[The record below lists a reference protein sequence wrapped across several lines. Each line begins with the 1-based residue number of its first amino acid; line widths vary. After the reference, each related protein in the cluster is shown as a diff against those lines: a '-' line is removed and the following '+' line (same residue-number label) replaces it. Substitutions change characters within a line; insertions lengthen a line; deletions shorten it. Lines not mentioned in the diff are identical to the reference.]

1 MNKWE
6 IVDELSRTNTVEK
19 IIYKLLPASKNRFDC
34 PDDLVQ
40 DIYVLLLEK
49 DDKLIIDLYNKGE
62 LGFYLLKIARNQL
75 LSANSPYSTKYI
87 KLGAQSDDLT
97 QAANTI
103 FEEDRRRVC

>member
-1 MNKWE
+1 M
-6 IVDELSRTNTVEK
+6 SRSNTVEK

-62 LGFYLLKIARNQL
+62 IGYYLLRVVRNQL
-75 LSANSPYSTKYI
+75 ISKNSKYYYTYI
-87 KLGAQSDDLT
+87 KLGANSADLT

-103 FEEDRRRVC
+103 TTED

>member
-1 MNKWE
+1 MTKFE
-6 IVDELSRTNTVEK
+6 IVDELSKSNTVEK

-34 PDDLVQ
+34 PEDLVQ
-40 DIYVLLLEK
+40 DVYVLLLEK

-75 LSANSPYSTKYI
+75 LSKNSPYYQKYI
-87 KLGAQSDDLT
+87 RFQSNSDDLT

-103 FEEDRRRVC
+103 FEED